1 VLRQVLQ
8 SAPRPQV
15 LREVVWLLRQ
25 GLRGSLLRRSEGL
38 CGSGSL
44 LCGCRS
50 ELLREVL
57 QGSLLQ
63 RALLPRPQVP
73 RLLRKGFWL
82 LRRPEGLCGSGSL
95 LCGSGLLC
103 SS

>member
-1 VLRQVLQ
+1 LRSVVLRQVLQ

-44 LCGCRS
+44 LCG
-50 ELLREVL
+50 
-57 QGSLLQ
+57 
-63 RALLPRPQVP
+63 
-73 RLLRKGFWL
+73 
-82 LRRPEGLCGSGSL
+82 
-95 LCGSGLLC
+95 SGLLC